1 MLWEEGRRMALVN
14 STFKGLEMEVHDLR
28 QKKKKKNQGSNGL
41 SDLQGSAGGKR
52 ETGRVWD
59 LNPGIWARRDQ
70 LL

>member
-1 MLWEEGRRMALVN
+1 MTLVN

-28 QKKKKKNQGSNGL
+28 QKKKKNQGSNGL
-41 SDLQGSAGGKR
+41 SDLQGSVGGKR

-59 LNPGIWARRDQ
+59 LNPGTWARRDQ